1 MRGRRGCI
9 SSGGGGGLPRLKP
22 VLGLP
27 LLRLRLLWLLL
38 LLLLL
43 PLMCGDRGCEHRSI
57 FRCAWLP
64 GGGEGSLPTTTA
76 SPLLLHV
83 WWWKP
88 LLLLLL
94 LLVMILLLLWRM
106 TGRCEAM
113 HR

>member
-1 MRGRRGCI
+1 M
-9 SSGGGGGLPRLKP
+9 PRLIP

-27 LLRLRLLWLLL
+27 LLGLRRLWL

-64 GGGEGSLPTTTA
+64 GGGEGSLPATTA

-88 LLLLLL
+88 LMLLLL

-106 TGRCEAM
+106 TWRCGAM